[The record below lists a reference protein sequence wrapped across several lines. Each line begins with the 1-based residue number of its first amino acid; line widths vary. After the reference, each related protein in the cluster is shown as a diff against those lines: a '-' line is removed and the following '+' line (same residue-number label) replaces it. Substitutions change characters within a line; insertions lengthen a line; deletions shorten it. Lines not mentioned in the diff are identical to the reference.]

1 MTQNQ
6 KELGHERYGLI
17 IIEHRRKSPKYKILT
32 VHIRTHLV
40 SLVKLITYLP
50 RIGPTICPKDKTTA
64 KSATAAPNG
73 DDVTLCSTELVTE
86 VGTLNREPTKITAY
100 KRILPVLPISE
111 NKLIFQATSL
121 LTKLPFLG

>member
-1 MTQNQ
+1 
-6 KELGHERYGLI
+6 
-17 IIEHRRKSPKYKILT
+17 
-32 VHIRTHLV
+32 
-40 SLVKLITYLP
+40 
-50 RIGPTICPKDKTTA
+50 
-64 KSATAAPNG
+64 TAAPNG